1 MRTFRS
7 PIAVALA
14 ALSLGAAAET
24 PQQMVTVYAA
34 AAANAQAGFTP
45 SAERGRALYQRRF
58 AVTASMASCSA
69 CHTDDPSAAGTH
81 AVTGKAIQPLAPV
94 ANRERLTSA
103 TKVEKWFRRN
113 CNDVMGREC
122 SAAEKADVLQFL
134 IQRG

>member
-1 MRTFRS
+1 MRNFRS

-24 PQQMVTVYAA
+24 PQQMAAVYAA
-34 AAANAQAGFTP
+34 SAGTAQPGFVP

-58 AVTASMASCSA
+58 TVTDSMASCVA
-69 CHTDDPSAAGTH
+69 CHTDDPAAGGTH
-81 AVTGKAIQPLAPV
+81 AVTGKAIEPLAPA
-94 ANRERLTSA
+94 ANPERLTSA
-103 TKVEKWFRRN
+103 TKVEKWLRRN

-122 SAAEKADVLQFL
+122 SAAEKADILQFL